1 LLRALLTYAAGGVE
15 ATIEEQSELEAAL
28 EGDEEAAPAAAGG
41 GGGGGGEA
49 GPSDPQAGAR
59 WEEEQARKAAA
70 SAEEEDVELEELSQ
84 QLGGL
89 VSPSKPAGKKQ
100 KMGDG
105 SSRGQALE
113 ITESQE

>member
-1 LLRALLTYAAGGVE
+1 MAAEV
-15 ATIEEQSELEAAL
+15 
-28 EGDEEAAPAAAGG
+28 D
-41 GGGGGGEA
+41 
-49 GPSDPQAGAR
+49 
-59 WEEEQARKAAA
+59 
-70 SAEEEDVELEELSQ
+70 DVEVEELSQ

-105 SSRGQALE
+105 TSKDQALG